1 MANNFKGEEG
11 AGKSTILVVSCPVRE
26 RGEVKVGM

>member
-11 AGKSTILVVSCPVRE
+11 VCESTSLVVSCLVLWNVRA
-26 RGEVKVGM
+26 GCQ

>member
-11 AGKSTILVVSCPVRE
+11 AGEYTTLVVSCLVHE